1 MSIYAPLFYKI
12 SGYATARYIF
22 YFFISW
28 EKYIAWNKNKY
39 TKSTNKFIDIL
50 ITRRYQGYLF
60 VFSDP
65 PLKDMII
72 NNAVGTIMGLG
83 GPKKILRAKFFESHF
98 FQKDTNLFI
107 SISVLSN
114 IH

>member
-28 EKYIAWNKNKY
+28 EKCIAWNKNKY

-50 ITRRYQGYLF
+50 ITRRYQGCLF

-65 PLKDMII
+65 PPLKDLILKYI
-72 NNAVGTIMGLG
+72 KSPFYFARTGSGTHATY
-83 GPKKILRAKFFESHF
+83 KILFYVV
-98 FQKDTNLFI
+98 KDGITEVKL
-107 SISVLSN
+107 
-114 IH
+114 